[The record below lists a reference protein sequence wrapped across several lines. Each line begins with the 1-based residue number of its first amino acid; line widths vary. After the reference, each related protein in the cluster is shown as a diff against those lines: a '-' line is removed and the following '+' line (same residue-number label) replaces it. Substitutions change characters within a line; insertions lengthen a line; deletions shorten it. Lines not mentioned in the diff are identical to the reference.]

1 MSTERGDWWIMGNLR
16 YILAS
21 GVFGVAGQ
29 LVMKRA
35 MAGMGPLSLRP
46 DTALGLILDPLVLLG
61 LAIYACGTFL
71 WLIALSRV
79 DLSYAYPFASLNYVL
94 VLLSSWLILG
104 EQPSIPRIVGVVI
117 ICCGVYAIS
126 RTPAKTRQASRL
138 QTRLTMQATSG
149 GAEQ

>member
-1 MSTERGDWWIMGNLR
+1 MNNLR

-29 LVMKRA
+29 LILKRGI
-35 MAGMGPLSLRP
+35 AGMGPLSLRP
-46 DTALGLILDPLVLLG
+46 DAVLGVALSLILNPLVLLG

-94 VLLSSWLILG
+94 VLLASWLVLG
-104 EQPSIPRIVGVVI
+104 EQPTIPRVVGVLV

-126 RTPAKTRQASRL
+126 RTPEKTGLPSRRP
-138 QTRLTMQATSG
+138 TRLAMQTTSG
-149 GAEQ
+149 GSKQ

>member
-1 MSTERGDWWIMGNLR
+1 MGNLR

-29 LVMKRA
+29 LVLKRGIA
-35 MAGMGPLSLRP
+35 AMGPLSLRP
-46 DTALGLILDPLVLLG
+46 DTVLGIALGLILNPLVLLG

-94 VLLSSWLILG
+94 VLLSSWLVLG
-104 EQPSIPRIVGVVI
+104 EQPSIPRIVGVVV

-126 RTPAKTRQASRL
+126 RTPARTRQPSRRPTTL
-138 QTRLTMQATSG
+138 AMPATSG
-149 GAEQ
+149 GADQ